1 MIRFTI
7 DRIEE
12 GLAVCE
18 TEAGRRFHLPTDLF
32 EGEAAE
38 GRSFTLARDPA
49 AEEDRRRRI
58 GSLLEELLGED
69 RDF

>member
-7 DRIEE
+7 DRIEA

-18 TEAGRRFHLPTDLF
+18 TEEGMRFHLPAALF

-38 GRSFTLARDPA
+38 GRSFTVVRDFA
-49 AEEDRRRRI
+49 LEEERGRLI
-58 GSLLEELLGED
+58 ASLLEELAVED